1 MQRLSGGQSS
11 STCPPL
17 FPSFVGETVLRWDTA
32 KEATDVEDENLKK
45 VGAQL
50 CWRRT
55 SDEAVAHGV
64 ARQPV

>member
-1 MQRLSGGQSS
+1 
-11 STCPPL
+11 
-17 FPSFVGETVLRWDTA
+17 VGETVLRWDTA

-55 SDEAVAHGV
+55 SGEAVARGV